1 MPGIQENA
9 DDQFRKY
16 FSDAYFGLCRNC
28 KRAGVCGPEF
38 CGFYYRPLGYIDAYK
53 QEKKRTARRRKGRG
67 EKQ

>member
-1 MPGIQENA
+1 MLETEKST

-16 FSDAYFGLCRNC
+16 FTDAYFGLCQDC

-53 QEKKRTARRRKGRG
+53 QEKKRRRERGDGR
-67 EKQ
+67 